1 LPWIIRRELHEELG
15 IKLPVDAF
23 ELIFVFLQECVI
35 NNGTYTNNEY
45 NDVYLVTT
53 LNPIPFEAF
62 TLQESEVSAVRYM
75 HRDEYKSCLAI
86 ESRDFVPYDVN
97 GQYGQLF
104 SIIEERYKD
113 NVDSRSLTL
122 QKQISRY
129 APINLETELTN
140 LSEGDREAL
149 GYILKASTVIDDIF
163 HEQVWNSNRMLRDWL
178 KARADSSS
186 FDNLKWKYYSINK
199 SPWSCLD
206 ENKAFLSTAD
216 SAVKLL
222 TDATKPISGW
232 KGIEYRAAFP
242 LDKPSGVN
250 FYPPDMNKM
259 EFELWKSGIT
269 DKEQK
274 DATGFFTVIKRSD
287 ALVPSS
293 RAQSEVSNQ
302 TNTSDDLFIVPYSKE
317 YKSSLEKAAGLLCK
331 ASECSDSPRTRRH
344 NWPI

>member
-1 LPWIIRRELHEELG
+1 MLP
-15 IKLPVDAF
+15 
-23 ELIFVFLQECVI
+23 
-35 NNGTYTNNEY
+35 
-45 NDVYLVTT
+45 
-53 LNPIPFEAF
+53 
-62 TLQESEVSAVRYM
+62 
-75 HRDEYKSCLAI
+75 
-86 ESRDFVPYDVN
+86 
-97 GQYGQLF
+97 
-104 SIIEERYKD
+104 SIW
-113 NVDSRSLTL
+113 
-122 QKQISRY
+122 KQ
-129 APINLETELTN
+129 
-140 LSEGDREAL
+140 REAL

-331 ASECSDSPRTRRH
+331 ASECSDSPRT
-344 NWPI
+344 PT